1 MQWDLQRLKCLDSS
15 SSPFTVPFLGMPAFS
30 GKFWFTSQQRR
41 KDGIKKSI
49 PQPSISQFG
58 RRSLGRGNT
67 ARRSLLGEPVGTF
80 FSVSDSLK
88 GNLNL
93 ILPASLPP
101 CISIYQRKIWK
112 NSGEHPLLFG
122 CCKAVRQRV
131 LFDLFFSSFFHWG
144 VGSGNHLVGRVLS
157 PDSTSFKQWNIVNTP
172 DQVASEASTAAMSFC
187 RFWKNIYSPDY
198 ASKVSY
204 PQEVS
209 ILFQMLLVA
218 TIDNML
224 HVAFPCAKNSVF
236 FRGKSTWYG
245 DRSFARIPMAM
256 TIAIFCQSNLDWGGA
271 SQNIHIKI
279 ALKIHIFSKA
289 SGKAFNKSLTTCC

>member
-1 MQWDLQRLKCLDSS
+1 MRFTKPQMFRFIFKSIY
-15 SSPFTVPFLGMPAFS
+15 SPYLWEISAFS
-30 GKFWFTSQQRR
+30 GKFWNLTSRGSRMDWNQ
-41 KDGIKKSI
+41 SHLL
-49 PQPSISQFG
+49 SIS
-58 RRSLGRGNT
+58 RNLGGVV
-67 ARRSLLGEPVGTF
+67 LGEETPQEGLYLENLLEPF
-80 FSVSDSLK
+80 FPVSDSLK

-101 CISIYQRKIWK
+101 CISIYQRKIVV
-112 NSGEHPLLFG
+112 NSGQHPLLLVVARLLD
-122 CCKAVRQRV
+122 KRL
-131 LFDLFFSSFFHWG
+131 LFDLFFSTFFHWG

-236 FRGKSTWYG
+236 FRGKSAWYG

-271 SQNIHIKI
+271 SHNIHIKI